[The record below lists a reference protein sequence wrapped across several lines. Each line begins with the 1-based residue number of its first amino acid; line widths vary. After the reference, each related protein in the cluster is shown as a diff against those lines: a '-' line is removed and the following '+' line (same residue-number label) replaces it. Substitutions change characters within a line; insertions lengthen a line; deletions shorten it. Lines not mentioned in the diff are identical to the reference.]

1 MGDDDSN
8 MFMQEHKQTE
18 FSSDVATLKRVDALI
33 ISLHT
38 IVLERPT
45 KPRLWIDLYLDI
57 LARLYLESR
66 AKFTKDEKEQC
77 DTYQQMIEQI
87 PLQYQQGMQGQLD
100 STTQWSNTGH
110 NKFVMNIKNAQYK
123 VASNFEQHLMALLDS
138 HNFLLKTRQGADE
151 SPDE

>member
-1 MGDDDSN
+1 MGDEDSN
-8 MFMQEHKQTE
+8 MFIEHKQTE

-77 DTYQQMIEQI
+77 DIYQQKIEEI
-87 PLQYQQGMQGQLD
+87 PIQYQQDIQRRLEG
-100 STTQWSNTGH
+100 TTQWSSTGH
-110 NKFVMNIKNAQYK
+110 NRFVMNIKNAQYK
-123 VASNFEQHLMALLDS
+123 IASEFEQYLMALLDS
-138 HNFLLKTRQGADE
+138 HNFLLKTRHGVDE